1 MLEKRNRAFSIMGFP
16 YEQKSL
22 AYESQATPSL
32 SRSRDAFNSY
42 NPGFIAFLMGVT
54 PAAFAAVQLAN
65 LNSARPVGVGVGVGV
80 TDGVGVGVE
89 IVVVVGVGVI
99 FFVTFFVNTT
109 ATAELLQDFTFVLR
123 KVASTGS
130 TDN

>member
-1 MLEKRNRAFSIMGFP
+1 
-16 YEQKSL
+16 
-22 AYESQATPSL
+22 
-32 SRSRDAFNSY
+32 
-42 NPGFIAFLMGVT
+42 MGVT

-109 ATAELLQDFTFVLR
+109 ATAELLQDFTFILR

>member
-1 MLEKRNRAFSIMGFP
+1 MIEKLNRAFSIMGFP

-42 NPGFIAFLMGVT
+42 NPGFVAFLMGVT

-80 TDGVGVGVE
+80 E

-99 FFVTFFVNTT
+99 FFVTFLVNTT
-109 ATAELLQDFTFVLR
+109 AIAELLQDFTFVLR
-123 KVASTGS
+123 KVASIGS

>member
-1 MLEKRNRAFSIMGFP
+1 MIEKRNRAFSIMGFL
-16 YEQKSL
+16 YDQKSL

-42 NPGFIAFLMGVT
+42 NPRFVAFLIGVT

-65 LNSARPVGVGVGVGV
+65 LNSTRPVGVGVGVGV
-80 TDGVGVGVE
+80 TDGVGVGVT
-89 IVVVVGVGVI
+89 
-99 FFVTFFVNTT
+99 FFVTFFVKRTV
-109 ATAELLQDFTFVLR
+109 TAELLQDFTFVLR
-123 KVASTGS
+123 KVASAGS

>member
-42 NPGFIAFLMGVT
+42 NPGFVAFLMGVT

-65 LNSARPVGVGVGVGV
+65 LNSARPVGVGVI
-80 TDGVGVGVE
+80 D
-89 IVVVVGVGVI
+89 GVGVI
-99 FFVTFFVNTT
+99 FFVTFLVNTT
-109 ATAELLQDFTFVLR
+109 AIAELLQDFTFVLR
-123 KVASTGS
+123 KVASIGS